1 VVEGIAYGDLVRR
14 AGVSVDLEIYKGV
27 VHSFIQ
33 MGRMIP
39 EALTAHA
46 DAAKALRNAF
56 QSKEPL

>member
-1 VVEGIAYGDLVRR
+1 M
-14 AGVSVDLEIYKGV
+14 AGVPVDLDIYKGV

-46 DAAKALRNAF
+46 DAAKALRTAF
-56 QSKEPL
+56 QSKEFV